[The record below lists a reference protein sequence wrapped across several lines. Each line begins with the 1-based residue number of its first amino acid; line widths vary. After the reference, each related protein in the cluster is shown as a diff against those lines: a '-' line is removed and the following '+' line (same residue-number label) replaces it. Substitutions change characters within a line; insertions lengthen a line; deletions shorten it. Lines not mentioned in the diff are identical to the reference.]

1 VVAAPQY
8 RPGKYLL
15 LLLLLIVGLTAW
27 AFAPIDGYSATP
39 RLGLDLR
46 GGTQVI
52 LDPQPITE
60 GAEITEEQLQQ
71 SVEIIRQRVNGVG
84 VAEADISIQGTG
96 SDAVIVVSV
105 PGVTQ
110 DRIVELVGRTALL
123 DFRPVENI
131 LDPAPVGAD
140 ETESA
145 DNANN
150 NNKNNKKNNKNQND
164 SASQS
169 DTSDSGPT
177 ASEPTDEAAE
187 EELQQGGDIVQAKV
201 NDAKFQQEV
210 LALDCNDTR
219 NQLGGTPDDPELW
232 LGTCQRVIPDKETQA
247 PAAKY
252 VLKPAFIRGTE
263 ITSAAAQLPQQG
275 AGGWV
280 VTLSFDS
287 EGASKLAE
295 ISGQLVNLPPPTNQ
309 FAIVLDGVVV
319 SAPSFE
325 EQILGGEAQ
334 ISGNFTAQEAEDLAN
349 VLKFG
354 ALPVKLQVQQVESIS
369 ATVGD
374 SYLRAGLLA
383 GIIGLI
389 LVAGWLIFY
398 YRILGVVAALSLVLA
413 GWMTYCLF
421 VILGNT
427 IGFTLTLAGVAGA
440 IVAIGITADSFIV
453 YFERIRDEIRDGKSL
468 RRSVDEGWVRA
479 RRTLLAADFVSIL
492 AAVVLYFLSVGNVRG
507 FAFALGLTTVM
518 DVVVAFWFTRP
529 SVTVLARSAW
539 MQKGGSFTGLS
550 PKRLGVES
558 LAGTRRERTSRRSR
572 SKAAAST
579 SSSSDSGS
587 EG

>member
-1 VVAAPQY
+1 MAAPQY

-27 AFAPIDGYSATP
+27 ALAPIDGYSVTP

-131 LDPAPVGAD
+131 LDPAPVGAN

-145 DNANN
+145 DNA
-150 NNKNNKKNNKNQND
+150 NNKNNKKNNKNQNE

-169 DTSDSGPT
+169 DAGDTGPT
-177 ASEPTDEAAE
+177 VSEPTDEAAE
-187 EELQQGGDIVQAKV
+187 DELLQGGDIVQAKV

-518 DVVVAFWFTRP
+518 DVLVAFWFTRP

-539 MQKGGSFTGLS
+539 MQKGSSFTGLS

-558 LAGTRRERTSRRSR
+558 LGGTRRERTSRRSK

-579 SSSSDSGS
+579 SSSDSGS

>member
-1 VVAAPQY
+1 MAAPQY

-27 AFAPIDGYSATP
+27 AFAPIDGYSVTP

-131 LDPAPVGAD
+131 LDPAPVGAN

-145 DNANN
+145 DNA
-150 NNKNNKKNNKNQND
+150 NNKNNKKNNKNQNE

-169 DTSDSGPT
+169 DAGDTGPT
-177 ASEPTDEAAE
+177 VSEPTDEAAE
-187 EELQQGGDIVQAKV
+187 DELLQGGDIVQAKV

-252 VLKPAFIRGTE
+252 VLKPA
-263 ITSAAAQLPQQG
+263 
-275 AGGWV
+275 
-280 VTLSFDS
+280 
-287 EGASKLAE
+287 
-295 ISGQLVNLPPPTNQ
+295 
-309 FAIVLDGVVV
+309 
-319 SAPSFE
+319 
-325 EQILGGEAQ
+325 
-334 ISGNFTAQEAEDLAN
+334 
-349 VLKFG
+349 
-354 ALPVKLQVQQVESIS
+354 
-369 ATVGD
+369 
-374 SYLRAGLLA
+374 
-383 GIIGLI
+383 
-389 LVAGWLIFY
+389 
-398 YRILGVVAALSLVLA
+398 
-413 GWMTYCLF
+413 
-421 VILGNT
+421 
-427 IGFTLTLAGVAGA
+427 
-440 IVAIGITADSFIV
+440 
-453 YFERIRDEIRDGKSL
+453 
-468 RRSVDEGWVRA
+468 
-479 RRTLLAADFVSIL
+479 
-492 AAVVLYFLSVGNVRG
+492 
-507 FAFALGLTTVM
+507 
-518 DVVVAFWFTRP
+518 
-529 SVTVLARSAW
+529 
-539 MQKGGSFTGLS
+539 
-550 PKRLGVES
+550 
-558 LAGTRRERTSRRSR
+558 
-572 SKAAAST
+572 
-579 SSSSDSGS
+579 
-587 EG
+587 

>member
-15 LLLLLIVGLTAW
+15 LLLLLIVGLSAW
-27 AFAPIDGYSATP
+27 AFAPIEGYSATP

-84 VAEADISIQGTG
+84 VAEADISIQGSG

-131 LDPAPVGAD
+131 LDPAPVGGD
-140 ETESA
+140 SEESA
-145 DNANN
+145 DSD
-150 NNKNNKKNNKNQND
+150 KKNNKNKNKDNAD
-164 SASQS
+164 SANEG
-169 DTSDSGPT
+169 DTAGSGAT
-177 ASEPTDEAAE
+177 ASEPKDPEEVDES
-187 EELQQGGDIVQAKV
+187 QQGADIVQAKV
-201 NDAKFQQEV
+201 NDANFQQEV
-210 LALDCNDTR
+210 LALDCNDQR
-219 NQLGGTPDDPELW
+219 NQLGGTPDDPEQW

-374 SYLRAGLLA
+374 SYLQAGLLA
-383 GIIGLI
+383 GIIGLV
-389 LVAGWLIFY
+389 LVAAWLIFY
-398 YRILGVVAALSLVLA
+398 YRILGVVASLSLVIA

-558 LAGTRRERTSRRSR
+558 LAGTRRERTSRKSR
-572 SKAAAST
+572 TKATA
-579 SSSSDSGS
+579 SSSSGSSDTGS

>member
-1 VVAAPQY
+1 MAAPQY

-27 AFAPIDGYSATP
+27 AFAPIDGYSVTP

-131 LDPAPVGAD
+131 LDPAPVGAN

-145 DNANN
+145 DNA
-150 NNKNNKKNNKNQND
+150 NNKNNKKNNKNQNE

-169 DTSDSGPT
+169 DAGDTGPT
-177 ASEPTDEAAE
+177 VSEPTDEAAE
-187 EELQQGGDIVQAKV
+187 DELLQGGDIVQAKV

-518 DVVVAFWFTRP
+518 DVLVAFWFTRP

-539 MQKGGSFTGLS
+539 MQKGSSFTGLS

-558 LAGTRRERTSRRSR
+558 LGGTRRERTSRRSK

-579 SSSSDSGS
+579 SSSDSGS

>member
-1 VVAAPQY
+1 
-8 RPGKYLL
+8 
-15 LLLLLIVGLTAW
+15 
-27 AFAPIDGYSATP
+27 
-39 RLGLDLR
+39 
-46 GGTQVI
+46 
-52 LDPQPITE
+52 
-60 GAEITEEQLQQ
+60 
-71 SVEIIRQRVNGVG
+71 
-84 VAEADISIQGTG
+84 
-96 SDAVIVVSV
+96 
-105 PGVTQ
+105 
-110 DRIVELVGRTALL
+110 
-123 DFRPVENI
+123 
-131 LDPAPVGAD
+131 
-140 ETESA
+140 
-145 DNANN
+145 
-150 NNKNNKKNNKNQND
+150 
-164 SASQS
+164 
-169 DTSDSGPT
+169 
-177 ASEPTDEAAE
+177 
-187 EELQQGGDIVQAKV
+187 
-201 NDAKFQQEV
+201 
-210 LALDCNDTR
+210 
-219 NQLGGTPDDPELW
+219 
-232 LGTCQRVIPDKETQA
+232 
-247 PAAKY
+247 
-252 VLKPAFIRGTE
+252 
-263 ITSAAAQLPQQG
+263 
-275 AGGWV
+275 
-280 VTLSFDS
+280 
-287 EGASKLAE
+287 
-295 ISGQLVNLPPPTNQ
+295 
-309 FAIVLDGVVV
+309 
-319 SAPSFE
+319 
-325 EQILGGEAQ
+325 
-334 ISGNFTAQEAEDLAN
+334 
-349 VLKFG
+349 
-354 ALPVKLQVQQVESIS
+354 VESIS